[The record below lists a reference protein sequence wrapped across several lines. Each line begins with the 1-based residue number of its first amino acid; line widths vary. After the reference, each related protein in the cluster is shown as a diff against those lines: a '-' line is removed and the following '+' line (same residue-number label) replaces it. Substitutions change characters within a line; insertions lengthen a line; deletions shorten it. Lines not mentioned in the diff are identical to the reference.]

1 MNSFDAVNEDERFA
15 FLIARYSEVLN
26 EGGEVDPSTD
36 PSLSPQLKER
46 LQRALHLVRRLHRS
60 LRSSASSDSVVI
72 RGDITLH
79 EGVLVRQLGRF
90 RIERL
95 LGHGGGGIVF
105 LAFDTELRRE
115 VAVKVPHLPVLMEPE
130 LGRRFLRE
138 ARAAAQLDHPNLVAV
153 YEVGEANGMC
163 FLVSAYCRGGSLAH
177 WLAAQTTPVPVRQAA
192 TWLAQLAD
200 AVQYVHQHGIYHRDI
215 KPGNILLDP
224 QRAGSVS
231 DGKASVAYASGSLE
245 QFTPRLSDFGLAKLR
260 EAQTEATRSGTAL
273 GTVSYMAPEQVEGR
287 PRDIGPATDVYGLGA
302 VLYEMLAGR
311 PPFRGTTDTDTLRQ
325 VLADEP
331 EPLQRLR
338 ESVPLD
344 LQTICLKCL
353 EKEPAQRYATAAEL
367 AADLRRF
374 LDHEPIR
381 ARPLGRSERVRRWS
395 RRHPAKTILCASG
408 LILVLLLMIGWF
420 QLQSLQRERDADRAE
435 SSRQVEEHQQAI
447 RQREQRLSQLHYA
460 EDIAHAWRSWE
471 HRKREYMAGPLDK
484 YLASADADEA
494 DDLRGFEWYLLSRLA
509 HARPLVMAH
518 PVPLH
523 PVTFSP
529 DGTCCA
535 SGHHDGSIVLW
546 DSSNGRKLGIL
557 EGHKVSLTSLAYSPD
572 GQYLASGSGHGDRN
586 HSGELFLWD
595 ARTRKARSEFSE
607 PLGSITSLAFSPDG
621 QTLATVVHL
630 ESANTEVRFWE
641 IPSLK
646 LKRLIPFPTSVGTSV
661 AFTSD
666 GTVLIIG
673 FANGRICFCDGLT
686 GQVLET
692 RSGHENWVRSVACGH
707 KHAVFVSG
715 GLDGRVR
722 VCSLRP
728 GGSVL
733 TEYRQAGE
741 VWSVALSPDDRI
753 VASIGERVLK
763 VWDCETR
770 SEHFSRVLPREGRS
784 VAFSPD
790 GRTLAVGLQD
800 GRVRIYDV
808 FRSTEGRV
816 WINDDRR
823 CAETLSWIGHHD
835 GKEPCEAWAV
845 AFSPDGKTLASAG
858 DDHRICLWDP
868 ASGRERVVLRGHQ
881 ALVSCIA
888 FSPDGKLLASGS
900 FDSQPNLKL
909 WDVATGTEVATF
921 GGHAK
926 AVYALAFAP
935 NGKYLATAGR
945 DRVTRLWDVATGAE
959 QPILSGYNI
968 ESLAFSPDGQTLALA
983 DTSQTR
989 LLWDV
994 EEQKVRR
1001 TLPPYSSGHVSL
1013 AFSPD
1018 GKTLALGGDTGAVC
1032 FLDSGTGKVCFN
1044 ARSHTDTV
1052 NCVAFSPDGKT
1063 LASAG
1068 FDKRVKLWQVAT
1080 GRELLT
1086 FPEHND
1092 RVRWLAFS
1100 PDGAMLATAGHDG
1113 VLKIYAA
1120 GAGSP
1125 TSRERASV
1133 P

>member
-1 MNSFDAVNEDERFA
+1 MNPFDAVNEDERFA
-15 FLIARYSEVLN
+15 FLIARYSEILN
-26 EGGEVDPSTD
+26 EGGEVDLSAD

-46 LQRALHLVRRLHRS
+46 LQRALRLVRRLHRS
-60 LRSSASSDSVVI
+60 LRSAATSDSVVI

-90 RIERL
+90 RIERM

-138 ARAAAQLDHPNLVAV
+138 ARAAARLDHPNLVPV

-177 WLAAQTTPVPVRQAA
+177 WLAAQATPVPVRQAA

-224 QRAGSVS
+224 RLDSP
-231 DGKASVAYASGSLE
+231 SGE
-245 QFTPRLSDFGLAKLR
+245 QTFVPRLSDFGLAKLHD
-260 EAQTEATRSGTAL
+260 AQTEATRSGTVL

-287 PRDIGPATDVYGLGA
+287 PRNIGPATDVYGLGA
-302 VLYEMLAGR
+302 VLYEMLTGR
-311 PPFRGTTDTDTLRQ
+311 PPFRGATDTDTLRQ

-353 EKEPAQRYATAAEL
+353 EKEPALRYDGAAEL
-367 AADLRRF
+367 AEDLRRF
-374 LDHEPIR
+374 LNHEPIR
-381 ARPLGRSERVRRWS
+381 ARPLGRSERLRRWS

-408 LILVLLLMIGWF
+408 LILVLFLVIGWF
-420 QLQSLQRERDADRAE
+420 QFQSLQRERDADRAA
-435 SSRQVEEHQQAI
+435 SSKQDEERQQAI

-460 EDIAHAWRSWE
+460 EDITHAWRSWE

-484 YLASADADEA
+484 YLASADADSG

-509 HARPLVMAH
+509 HARPLMMRY
-518 PVPLH
+518 PFPLNI
-523 PVTFSP
+523 VALSP
-529 DGTCCA
+529 DATICA
-535 SGHHDGSIVLW
+535 SGHCGGAIVLW
-546 DSSNGRKLGIL
+546 DTATGRKLDIL
-557 EGHKVSLTSLAYSPD
+557 EGRKFSLSSLAYSPD
-572 GQYLASGSGHGDRN
+572 GQYLASGSGFWDNNDHW
-586 HSGELFLWD
+586 GELSLWD
-595 ARTRKARSEFSE
+595 ARTRKVLSVFAGS
-607 PLGSITSLAFSPDG
+607 LGSIISLAFSPDG
-621 QTLATVVHL
+621 QTLATVVHVRNDN
-630 ESANTEVRFWE
+630 SEVRFWE

-646 LKRLIPFPTSVGTSV
+646 LKRLNPFPASKVEST
-661 AFTSD
+661 AFSSD
-666 GTVLIIG
+666 GRVLIIG
-673 FANGRICFCDGLT
+673 LENGETALCDGVT
-686 GQVLET
+686 GRVLET
-692 RSGHENWVRSVACGH
+692 RSGHQDGVKSVACGH
-707 KHAVFVSG
+707 KKAVFVSG
-715 GLDGRVR
+715 GKDGRVR
-722 VCSLRP
+722 VSSLQR
-728 GGSVL
+728 GGSML
-733 TEYRQAGE
+733 AEYRHEGE
-741 VWSVALSPDDRI
+741 VFGVALSPDDRI
-753 VASIGERVLK
+753 VASICNRGVLK

-770 SEHFSRVLPREGRS
+770 SEHFSRVLQGEGQS
-784 VAFSPD
+784 VALSPN
-790 GRTLAVGLQD
+790 GRILAVGLQD
-800 GRVRIYDV
+800 GSVRIYDV

-816 WINDDRR
+816 WLNDDRR
-823 CAETLSWIGHHD
+823 CAETLSWLGHHD

-868 ASGRERVVLRGHQ
+868 SSGRERSVLRGHQ
-881 ALVSCIA
+881 SLVSCIA

-900 FDSQPNLKL
+900 FDSQPNIKL
-909 WDVATGTEVATF
+909 WDVAAGTEVGAF
-921 GGHAK
+921 PGHAK
-926 AVYALAFAP
+926 PVHALAFAP

-945 DRVTRLWDVATGAE
+945 DGVTRLWEVATGTAR
-959 QPILSGYNI
+959 PILSGYNI

-983 DTSQTR
+983 DNSQTR
-989 LLWDV
+989 LLWDI
-994 EEQKVRR
+994 EERKVRR
-1001 TLPPYSSGHVSL
+1001 TLPPHSSGHVSL

-1032 FLDSGTGKVCFN
+1032 FLDSGTGEVRFN
-1044 ARSHTDTV
+1044 ARSHTDMV
-1052 NCVAFSPDGKT
+1052 NCVKFSPDGKT

-1068 FDKRVKLWQVAT
+1068 FDKKVKLWQVST

-1086 FPEHND
+1086 LPEQKD

-1100 PDGAMLATAGHDG
+1100 PDGTMLATAGHDG

-1120 GAGSP
+1120 GSGNP
-1125 TSRERASV
+1125 TSGQRAGV